1 MLDDKKW
8 VKLNNFTESVGDIG
22 GIYEINNVC
31 YVVGGNGISTLNN
44 NFYKFPSNE
53 DHFRLTSCRVGNNIL
68 VIREFHG
75 VEGKLFNPTSKQWS
89 DVNIETRRTCFS
101 VAHYNNK
108 VWIVGGSDNFKTT
121 NTIQI
126 YDPNINTFSLSPIK
140 MIYARRFHKMIVY
153 KNKLFVFGGCDDDS
167 NRLNT
172 VEMYSPNTI
181 EFVMMAPMKIARESF
196 ACCRVGNL
204 VYCIGGL
211 TVGREHTKSV
221 EVYNLDTNVWCDGT
235 NFPIADSH
243 LHACAVNNKLA

>member
-1 MLDDKKW
+1 M
-8 VKLNNFTESVGDIG
+8 SRHA
-22 GIYEINNVC
+22 
-31 YVVGGNGISTLNN
+31 
-44 NFYKFPSNE
+44 P
-53 DHFRLTSCRVGNNIL
+53 
-68 VIREFHG
+68 
-75 VEGKLFNPTSKQWS
+75 
-89 DVNIETRRTCFS
+89 DVNIETRRTEFN
-101 VAHYNNK
+101 VAHYNNQ
-108 VWIVGGSDNFKTT
+108 VWIVGGSERIDSFIVNKTT

-196 ACCRVGNL
+196 GCCRVGNL
-204 VYCIGGL
+204 VYVIGGL

-235 NFPIADSH
+235 NFPVADSH